1 MQLSVTMPSRTYG
14 VAGWEVAVCSPNKA
28 NPPNF
33 INEDLQLL
41 LGLGNCLVTGF
52 IS

>member
-1 MQLSVTMPSRTYG
+1 MQFLYLLDVRMGSGSLQPKQSK
-14 VAGWEVAVCSPNKA
+14 PQ
-28 NPPNF
+28 NF